1 MIHLLVE
8 LRLTRQWFT
17 QCRIFAS
24 AKIKTN
30 ERIIIR
36 STVRVSVRYTYN
48 NECCERVRPVSDV
61 TGPNIPSALSSS
73 SSLPMAVTWF
83 CSFSRLFSP
92 NWLDEPCHEAALPL
106 GSSLLPTSSAIALVA
121 VGLQSRPAQGLTSMK
136 CVCHAADFRYPT
148 SDLSISRQVT
158 LSSSR
163 NLDHAQ
169 TVDQTAS
176 LAL

>member
-30 ERIIIR
+30 ESIIIR

-73 SSLPMAVTWF
+73 SSLPVAVTWF
-83 CSFSRLFSP
+83 CSFSDSVLRTDPSQ
-92 NWLDEPCHEAALPL
+92 DPCPLAALSYPPL
-106 GSSLLPTSSAIALVA
+106 QLSPLLPSGCKADGSRLNQNKVCLSCRRAPLSES
-121 VGLQSRPAQGLTSMK
+121 GLK
-136 CVCHAADFRYPT
+136 
-148 SDLSISRQVT
+148 
-158 LSSSR
+158 
-163 NLDHAQ
+163 HAQ
-169 TVDQTAS
+169 AGYTLLIAQFRPRSDG
-176 LAL
+176 

>member
-30 ERIIIR
+30 ESIIIR

-48 NECCERVRPVSDV
+48 NECCERVRPVSDDS
-61 TGPNIPSALSSS
+61 GPNIPSALSSS

-83 CSFSRLFSP
+83 CSFSDSVLRTDPSQDPAPRQLSLTHP
-92 NWLDEPCHEAALPL
+92 SSCRPCCRQGATP
-106 GSSLLPTSSAIALVA
+106 
-121 VGLQSRPAQGLTSMK
+121 PAQGLTRIR
-136 CVCHAADFRYPT
+136 CACHAADGPHIWYYQTRRTSKTGYTLLIVQFRPR
-148 SDLSISRQVT
+148 SDG
-158 LSSSR
+158 
-163 NLDHAQ
+163 
-169 TVDQTAS
+169 
-176 LAL
+176 

>member
-30 ERIIIR
+30 ESIIIR

-61 TGPNIPSALSSS
+61 AGPNIPTALSSS
-73 SSLPMAVTWF
+73 SIFAMAVIWF
-83 CSFSRLFSP
+83 CSCSDSVLRTGSMSPAIRQLFLSH
-92 NWLDEPCHEAALPL
+92 LFGYRPCCLQ
-106 GSSLLPTSSAIALVA
+106 VA
-121 VGLQSRPAQGLTSMK
+121 NLPAQGLTSIR
-136 CVCHAADFRYPT
+136 CACYAAGTSRSSDSDCHMQAGYTLLIAQFRPR
-148 SDLSISRQVT
+148 SDG
-158 LSSSR
+158 
-163 NLDHAQ
+163 
-169 TVDQTAS
+169 
-176 LAL
+176 